1 MMRERISVVYI
12 IDDDESVLSALSLL
26 MRVAGFK
33 AQTFASAG
41 DFLEMVTLSND
52 DCIILDLCMPGF
64 DGFDLLKGL
73 RDTGVNVP
81 VIVLSAL
88 DDIRDIKRAI
98 ELGASAYFKKPV
110 DDQALIDMIR
120 WCMQKN
126 PECKG

>member
-1 MMRERISVVYI
+1 MRERISVVYI

-41 DFLEMVTLSND
+41 DFLEKVTLSND

-88 DDIRDIKRAI
+88 DDIRDIKRAS